1 MKKFI
6 KGPINIVDF
15 VATISFYIDW
25 LLEWLLAGRHR
36 DTIEFFNIVRIL
48 RLFKLTH
55 HSSGLKIL
63 IQTFKASS
71 RVIIFF

>member
-1 MKKFI
+1 M
-6 KGPINIVDF
+6 
-15 VATISFYIDW
+15 
-25 LLEWLLAGRHR
+25 EWLLTGQHR

-71 RVIIFF
+71 RVKF